1 MKTRTIMYEQQIER
15 LPMPVEDIKAV
26 LEEYAEKRK
35 GFKYAFV
42 IHDKDVTKTGE
53 PVEPHLHVMA
63 QLGVG
68 QQWTLDRWA
77 KTFNDK
83 AQQVTNWR
91 GQYNTGVSYLM
102 HMTDGAVK
110 DGKHLYGPEE
120 VMANMDVETFIK
132 DSKKRIENSA
142 QATVNEALMRLD
154 AGTNTLDELA
164 SELLGKLKVDF
175 LRKAKTI
182 VEYKESIDHAS
193 NEMKT
198 IYIYGNS
205 GMGKTRL
212 ANELTNQK
220 AYVTGSTRD
229 PYAGY
234 GGEKAVI
241 WDDARFNGID
251 VSELL
256 KLIDP
261 YNRRRV
267 VGSRYHDKNLNPVEV
282 MYITAIEPP
291 QHLWSKAFP
300 GEPYQQFKRRL
311 ADVYHV
317 NDDGTYEIES
327 TREVKELPWLERD
340 ALAESDDAYE

>member
-1 MKTRTIMYEQQIER
+1 MYEQQIER
-15 LPMPVEDIKAV
+15 MPMTVADIQKI

-35 GFKYAFV
+35 DFKYAFV
-42 IHDKDVTKTGE
+42 IHDKDVTREGE

-68 QQWTLDRWA
+68 QQWTLERWA
-77 KTFNDK
+77 ETFKDK

-102 HMTDGAVK
+102 HMTDGAVQE
-110 DGKHLYGPEE
+110 GKHLYGPEE
-120 VMANMDVETFIK
+120 VTANMDVEKFIK
-132 DSKKRIENSA
+132 DSKKRIDNSA

-182 VEYKESIDHAS
+182 VEYQDSIESES
-193 NEMKT
+193 NVMKT
-198 IYIYGNS
+198 VYIYGNS

-212 ANELTNQK
+212 ANHLANQH
-220 AYVTGSTRD
+220 AFITGSARD
-229 PYAGY
+229 PFAGY
-234 GGEKAVI
+234 RGEKKVI
-241 WDDARFNGID
+241 WDDARFLGTD

-256 KLIDP
+256 RLLDP
-261 YNRRRV
+261 YNRQRI
-267 VGSRYHDKNLNPVEV
+267 VGARYHDKKLNAVEE

-291 QHLWSKAFP
+291 HHLWDKAFP
-300 GEPYQQFKRRL
+300 DEDYKQFRRRL

-327 TREVKELPWLERD
+327 TRELKNLPWVQQSPD
-340 ALAESDDAYE
+340 VDPTGKNQD